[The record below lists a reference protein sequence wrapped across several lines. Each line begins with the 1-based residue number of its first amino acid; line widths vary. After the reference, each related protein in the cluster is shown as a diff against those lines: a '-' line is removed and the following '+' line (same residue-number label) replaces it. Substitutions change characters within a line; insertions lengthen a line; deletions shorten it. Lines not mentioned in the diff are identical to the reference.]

1 MAISNVNPPRKLTE
15 ASVGTARDFDA
26 SDAALIIQHVT
37 AARAVLR
44 TVALAVNAQID
55 GSVEYDNNKT
65 ERWQPAIDAACTK
78 LEAVRDV
85 LIKTRSAPG
94 VDWWTPL
101 ALMEAIGAAL
111 WHGNGLSQGE
121 RLEDVEL
128 ATVAQVAI
136 DSLDAL
142 MGDYER
148 VGVCKMVSLKG
159 AADLH

>member
-1 MAISNVNPPRKLTE
+1 MAETFSTSASANSPRIFAL
-15 ASVGTARDFDA
+15 
-26 SDAALIIQHVT
+26 SDAALIVQHVA

-65 ERWQPAIDAACTK
+65 ERWQPAIDAACAK
-78 LEAVRDV
+78 LETVRDV
-85 LIKTRSAPG
+85 LIKTGRAPV

-111 WHGNGLSQGE
+111 WHGNDLSQGE

-142 MGDYER
+142 MEDCER
-148 VGVCKMVSLKG
+148 VGVCKMARLNG